1 MVTHDVAL
9 KQYANRV
16 VRMLDG
22 KINKIEEHSTYAR
35 QQSIYALKKTTAS
48 YRHLRGTNPNLS
60 DSPLG
65 VREGN
70 SLDLFSSCLIWFIR
84 VGVQRAHEEKVVK
97 LEDAGGAETGKP
109 KFEIRRKEHYP
120 ALAYIMNKQGQR

>member
-22 KINKIEEHSTYAR
+22 KINKIEENASFAR
-35 QQSIYALKKTTAS
+35 QQAIYALKKTTAS
-48 YRHLRGTNPNLS
+48 YRHVAGASSN

-65 VREGN
+65 VREG
-70 SLDLFSSCLIWFIR
+70 LTLLI
-84 VGVQRAHEEKVVK
+84 A
-97 LEDAGGAETGKP
+97 
-109 KFEIRRKEHYP
+109 
-120 ALAYIMNKQGQR
+120 N